1 MNGSLFVPAALQRAK
16 SPTSIQPPGLHLLM
30 APSSPTWMLQFSRIK
45 TLSVLDFTCT
55 MSLAL
60 SLRLEH
66 SLFQVSHNRKK
77 LRFLALHQQL
87 QLSSVVFETDCKLMK
102 DSFESARFGQNV
114 LLSRCRSFIASISN
128 SYVSFIKRQVNYVV
142 HNLARAS
149 QLHASSHDFICIPTY
164 VLSYP

>member
-1 MNGSLFVPAALQRAK
+1 MVVSLAFHFFYEWLFVRA
-16 SPTSIQPPGLHLLM
+16 SSSSTSQVPN
-30 APSSPTWMLQFSRIK
+30 
-45 TLSVLDFTCT
+45 
-55 MSLAL
+55 
-60 SLRLEH
+60 EH
-66 SLFQVSHNRKK
+66 STTWSPPPHGSIKSNMDAAIFKDKNSFGIGLY
-77 LRFLALHQQL
+77 LHDEFGSFIKARTQL
-87 QLSSVVFETDCKLMK
+87 IPDCKLMK

-164 VLSYP
+164 DFVLVKKKA